1 MARIIIADD
10 DKIIHKIYAK
20 IIDYLGHEIISCYN
34 GLEVIKAI
42 EDAPA
47 DLIILDSQ
55 MPEMDGYEA
64 CQAVRKLPDGITIPI
79 IIVSADDSQ
88 DAILRFSNAGANDYI
103 LKPISET
110 ILIAKLKTFLKT
122 ASLHKN
128 ELEIVREK
136 VVIADQYKIEKV
148 LGYGAHSVVFLAQDN
163 KNNNRKVAIKLLN
176 KNVLSDDLIAVIT
189 DLTLKLQKAD
199 LKNVIKI
206 YDFGQ
211 YADSIYMVLEYADGG
226 DLAKK
231 IKQYGT
237 IAESEIVKIG
247 TDITDALSSLEKY
260 DILHLDIKPENIM
273 IHEGVYKLS
282 DFGIVYQRS
291 TSTMPLNAEIWG
303 TPAYSSPE
311 ILMDDV
317 NVSVKSDI
325 YSFGIVLYE
334 CLTGDNPFMS
344 EKPSVSMSRQLN
356 LHPTSLLELGGE
368 ISVEI
373 SILVDMMLDKIP
385 DQRPFLDTLIKTFSY
400 INDCINNPSSKQL
413 TYQQIITKSILSKP
427 SLKVVEKAKR
437 QINDVVKDVST
448 SAKVSLHTQRWEK
461 GLPFKV
467 PKIKSRHKSLKVKPI
482 FLKTAIAIV
491 VFIVLYICTLFVQ
504 TLFTRAEKKY
514 DFKGTPSVVICEEC
528 GNLEKKPVIDI
539 WDSKCSKCGQQDWYA
554 VKCGKCQKNYPLN
567 ESEFDDEDLSDED
580 FELELDED
588 YACPFCK
595 SNVPAK
601 DNSKI
606 KDKK

>member
-42 EDAPA
+42 EESPA

-55 MPEMDGYEA
+55 MPEMDGYDA
-64 CQAVRKLPDGITIPI
+64 CQAVRKLPNGITIPI

-88 DAILRFSNAGANDYI
+88 DAILKFFNAGANDYI

-128 ELEIVREK
+128 ELEMVREK

-148 LGYGAHSVVFLAQDN
+148 LGYGAHSVVFLAKDN
-163 KNNNRKVAIKLLN
+163 KNDNRNVAIKLLN

-189 DLTLKLQKAD
+189 ELTLRLQKAD
-199 LKNVIKI
+199 LKNVIEV

-211 YADSIYMVLEYADGG
+211 YADNIYMVLEYANGG

-231 IKQYGT
+231 IKQYGRLPET
-237 IAESEIVKIG
+237 DIVKVG
-247 TDITDALSSLEKY
+247 TDITEALSSLEQSN
-260 DILHLDIKPENIM
+260 ILHLDIKPENIM
-273 IHEGVYKLS
+273 IHDGVYKLS

-311 ILMDDV
+311 ILMDDA
-317 NVSVKSDI
+317 NVSFKSDI

-334 CLTGDNPFMS
+334 ALTGDNPFMS

-373 SILVDMMLDKIP
+373 SILVDMMLDKVP
-385 DQRPFLDTLIKTFSY
+385 DQRPFPDTLRKTFSY
-400 INDCINNPSSKQL
+400 INDCINNPETKQL
-413 TYQQIITKSILSKP
+413 TYQKITAQSILTKP
-427 SLKVVEKAKR
+427 SLKVIEKAKK
-437 QINDVVKDVST
+437 QINNVVKDVST

-467 PKIKSRHKSLKVKPI
+467 PTIKRKTYNISSLFTKISLS
-482 FLKTAIAIV
+482 IAIFILIYFATV
-491 VFIVLYICTLFVQ
+491 VLGS
-504 TLFTRAEKKY
+504 LFTETQPKY
-514 DFKGTPSVVICEEC
+514 DFKGIPSVVICEEC

-539 WDSKCSKCGQQDWYA
+539 WDSKCKKCGQQDWYA
-554 VKCGKCQKNYPLN
+554 VKCGKCKKYFPLN

-580 FELELDED
+580 FDLELNQV

-601 DNSKI
+601 NNSQI
-606 KDKK
+606 KNKK